1 MLNYT
6 RMKTRFSLC
15 LIALGLTAQLIG
27 QNNAA
32 DVHISLKETV
42 PVFEHCAH
50 IEEDANAQ
58 RTCFDRFIMGHIM
71 NELQWPEGL
80 EENGR
85 VFVEVLFDAKGKI
98 TQVESV
104 RSYNDRA
111 EEEAVRAMRSL
122 PDAVVPAKKQGVS
135 VSYTCVVPV
144 SFER

>member
-1 MLNYT
+1 
-6 RMKTRFSLC
+6 MKMRFSLC
-15 LIALGLTAQLIG
+15 LIALGLTAQLVG
-27 QNNAA
+27 QNDPA

-71 NELQWPEGL
+71 NELQWPKGL

-85 VFVEVLFDAKGKI
+85 VFVEILFDATGKI
-98 TQVESV
+98 VQVESV
-104 RSYNDRA
+104 RSYDDRA
-111 EEEAVRAMRSL
+111 GEEAVRAMSTL
-122 PDAVVPAKKQGVS
+122 PDAIRPATKHGLPS
-135 VSYTCVVPV
+135 ASNWIIPV

>member
-1 MLNYT
+1 M
-6 RMKTRFSLC
+6 RFSLC
-15 LIALGLTAQLIG
+15 LIALGLTAQLVG
-27 QNNAA
+27 QNDPA

-85 VFVEVLFDAKGKI
+85 VFVEVLFDATGKI

-104 RSYNDRA
+104 RSYDDRA
-111 EEEAVRAMRSL
+111 ADEAVRAMRTL
-122 PDAVVPAKKQGVS
+122 PDAMRPATKQGEPS
-135 VSYTCVVPV
+135 TYNCVVPV
-144 SFER
+144 SFQR

>member
-1 MLNYT
+1 
-6 RMKTRFSLC
+6 MKMRFSLC
-15 LIALGLTAQLIG
+15 LIALGLTAQLVG
-27 QNNAA
+27 QNDPA

-85 VFVEVLFDAKGKI
+85 VVVEVLFDATGQI

-104 RSYNDRA
+104 RSYDDRA
-111 EEEAVRAMRSL
+111 ADEAVRAMRTL
-122 PDAVVPAKKQGVS
+122 PDAMRPATKQGEPS
-135 VSYTCVVPV
+135 TYNCVVPV
-144 SFER
+144 SFQR